1 MLTRTSN
8 VLPEVGR
15 AHRRNG
21 GANSL
26 QNFAPENQQSDRPG
40 LPALR
45 GRARELDRLRSS
57 EVCPRSGLPGAKC
70 SGEAAPDPETDLR
83 VRPPVARI
91 PDVAEAK
98 LKMGN
103 PIGLTDPLH
112 RRHPWRAHW
121 RCGAGVPD
129 GCGAGALFPTMK
141 AWTSSRVSMP
151 SLLTSIALKM
161 RS

>member
-1 MLTRTSN
+1 MFFLKAAELTDAMVERIRYKTS
-8 VLPEVGR
+8 
-15 AHRRNG
+15 HRKINKVT
-21 GANSL
+21 
-26 QNFAPENQQSDRPG
+26 G
-40 LPALR
+40 LAYPPY

-70 SGEAAPDPETDLR
+70 AGEAAPDPETDLR
-83 VRPPVARI
+83 VRPPVGRI
-91 PDVAEAK
+91 PDAAEAK

-129 GCGAGALFPTMK
+129 GCGARALFPTMK

>member
-26 QNFAPENQQSDRPG
+26 RNFVRKINKVTG
-40 LPALR
+40 LAYPPYAVALVNLTDGEVLKFVRAAGSLARSAQAKRRPALR
-45 GRARELDRLRSS
+45 PTRLR
-57 EVCPRSGLPGAKC
+57 PPG
-70 SGEAAPDPETDLR
+70 G
-83 VRPPVARI
+83 RI

-112 RRHPWRAHW
+112 RRHPWRSLALRRRRTGW
-121 RCGAGVPD
+121 LRSRC
-129 GCGAGALFPTMK
+129 T
-141 AWTSSRVSMP
+141 VSNHE
-151 SLLTSIALKM
+151 SLDLL
-161 RS
+161 